1 MKIAIAQI
9 DSRLGDFSGNS
20 KKIVEFVRRSHQ
32 QGVDLVVFPEAALCG
47 YPANDLLEWP
57 DFVKVQLKYL
67 DKLSVKFPKN
77 ILAIVGCYTENLT
90 PKGRPYFNSV
100 AVLKNESKPQ
110 FVHKEILPVGD
121 IFDEGRY
128 FQEYWKPQK
137 RTIKVKGQ
145 TGLIVICEEMW
156 AWKPRGRRG
165 AHVENPLEKLAV
177 HEPDFILNLSSS
189 PFHTSKMEERL
200 EMAKATTKFFKAPLI
215 YVNRVGAQDEVI
227 FDGRSFVMNKKGQ
240 VQKEASAF
248 TEDLLVVEG
257 LAKAKASLQ
266 NQKDLRKVSLQP
278 TKLIR
283 SALVEGLR
291 SFVQN
296 NGFSQVHLG
305 LSGGIDSAVVLAL
318 AAEAIGAEN
327 VTALALPTQFNSPK
341 SLALAQKMSELVGC
355 KFLNLE
361 IQSTFQLAKENLNQ
375 AFGIKKFGL
384 VHENLQARIRGLYL
398 MAYSNSKG
406 SLLLST
412 SNKSEAAVGYATL
425 YGDMCGGLAPIA
437 DLTKNQVYALARDY
451 NKESQHR
458 RGRALI
464 PIEIIDRAP
473 SAELRKNQKDQ
484 DSLPAYSELD
494 AWVDQL
500 IIYPDGQDSR
510 VKTSSMKWL
519 KERLLKSEFK
529 RWQSPPIL
537 KIAKRSFGKGRRW
550 PITLQTKD
558 WL

>member
-20 KKIVEFVRRSHQ
+20 KKMFESIRSSQQ

-47 YPANDLLEWP
+47 YPASDLLEWP
-57 DFVKVQLKYL
+57 DFVKVQLKFL
-67 DKLSVKFPKN
+67 DRLAAKLPTG
-77 ILAIVGCYTENLT
+77 IQAIVGCYTENLT

-100 AVLKNESKPQ
+100 AILKKGRSPQ
-110 FVHKEILPVGD
+110 FVHKEVLPVGD

-128 FQEYWKPQK
+128 FQEYWKPQN
-137 RTIKVKGQ
+137 RTIKVKGK

-165 AHVENPLEKLAV
+165 AHVQNPLEKLAD
-177 HEPDFILNLSSS
+177 HKPDFILNLSAS
-189 PFHTSKMEERL
+189 PFHTTKMEERL
-200 EMAKATTKFFKAPLI
+200 EMAKATTQFFKAPLI

-227 FDGRSFVMNKKGQ
+227 FDGRSFLMSQKGQ
-240 VQKEASAF
+240 VLKEALPFA
-248 TEDLLVVEG
+248 EDLLVIEDFAASESSRKKTLEG
-257 LAKAKASLQ
+257 KSSLQ
-266 NQKDLRKVSLQP
+266 TP
-278 TKLIR
+278 KLVR

-291 SFVQN
+291 SFIQN
-296 NGFSQVHLG
+296 NGFTQVHLG

-327 VTALALPTQFNSPK
+327 VTALALPTEFNSPK
-341 SLALAQKMSELVGC
+341 SLKLAREMSKLIGC
-355 KFLNLE
+355 KFLNHE
-361 IQSTFQLAKENLNQ
+361 IQSTFRLAKENL
-375 AFGIKKFGL
+375 ARSFGIKKFGL
-384 VHENLQARIRGLYL
+384 VHENLQARIRALYL
-398 MAYSNSKG
+398 MAYSNTKG

-437 DLTKNQVYALARDY
+437 DLTKNQVYALARDF
-451 NKESQHR
+451 NKESLER
-458 RGRALI
+458 TGKVLI
-464 PIEIIDRAP
+464 PVEIIERAP

-500 IIYPDGQDSR
+500 IIHPDSKNPRAQA
-510 VKTSSMKWL
+510 TSMKWL
-519 KERLLKSEFK
+519 KEKLLKSEFK

-537 KIAKRSFGKGRRW
+537 KVAKRSFGKGRRW
-550 PITLQTKD
+550 PITLHTKD